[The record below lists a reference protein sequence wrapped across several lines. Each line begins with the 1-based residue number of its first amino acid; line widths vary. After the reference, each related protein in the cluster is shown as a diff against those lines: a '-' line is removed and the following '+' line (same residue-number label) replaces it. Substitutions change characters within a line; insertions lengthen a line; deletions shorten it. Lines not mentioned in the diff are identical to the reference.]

1 MSSTKLKQGDIILCN
16 GEVAEISGFLRSDK
30 IRITYLKS
38 RIIAVID
45 PDSITMIID
54 QKLISRENIKTDLDL
69 SVLPEN
75 LVLEAQ
81 RRFEILKKH
90 LDAPHKTPPVL
101 AISKELG
108 LSVPHTYKIISRFT
122 IEANLTSLICSPRG
136 PKTGNSRLPKDIEV
150 IIQTAIETSKGPDA
164 TITNIYKN
172 VCKMCANVNIVH
184 PSKKAVAA
192 RINRQK
198 SEDTTKRRY
207 GSKKSKQDH
216 SVRGQKAITLKPLDL
231 VQSDHCKV
239 DCTVVD
245 EVFRKEIARPWLTL
259 MIDVHTRVVLGFY
272 LTLEHP
278 SALSNAMCMIH
289 AVLPKNKWLEDLRM
303 HDVEYPFYGLPLRIH
318 VDNGKDFRS
327 KAFMTGCSL
336 HGINLTFRP
345 PAAPHYGAH
354 IERLIG
360 TFMKRV
366 RGLPGATLAS
376 VEEKKKYSNIP
387 LPAMTLSELREWI
400 TEQIGIYHK
409 ETHESLG
416 CSPQYYW
423 ETCFKDKQG
432 NLTVPDLIINKKKFL
447 IDFLP
452 YKLVKL
458 QRAGVTVNTIE
469 YYSPAL
475 TTLSVK
481 TPCIVRYNP
490 ASLATVWVLPEG
502 SNDYIECTYS
512 DMRLRDISL
521 SEFTQAKKELT
532 KKDRARISPN
542 EVFAAI
548 DRSTKIV
555 SDASQK
561 TKQARLNAERRKH
574 RPHISLEEPAAQIN
588 TTLDYSRPPKIYDV
602 D

>member
-1 MSSTKLKQGDIILCN
+1 MSSTKLKQGDIILCD
-16 GEVAEISGFLRSDK
+16 GEVAEVSGFLRSDK

-38 RIIAVID
+38 RVIAVID
-45 PDSITMIID
+45 PDSISMIID
-54 QKLISRENIKTDLDL
+54 QKLINRGEINTDLDL
-69 SVLPEN
+69 SVLPEK
-75 LVLEAQ
+75 LVIEAQ
-81 RRFEILKKH
+81 RRFEILKKY
-90 LDAPHKTPPVL
+90 LNEPHRTPQVL

-108 LSVPHTYKIISRFT
+108 LSVSHTYKIISRFA
-122 IEANLTSLICSPRG
+122 IEANLTSLISLPRG
-136 PKTGNSRLPKDIEV
+136 PKTGNSRLSQDIEIV
-150 IIQTAIETSKGPDA
+150 IKTAIETSKGPDA
-164 TITNIYKN
+164 TTTNIYNN
-172 VCKMCANVNIVH
+172 VCKMCANVNLPP
-184 PSKKAVAA
+184 PSKKAVAV

-198 SEDTTKRRY
+198 SADITKRRY
-207 GSKKSKQDH
+207 GPKKSKQDH
-216 SVRGQKAITLKPLDL
+216 SVRGQKALTLKPLDL

-239 DCTVVD
+239 DCKVVD

-259 MIDVHTRVVLGFY
+259 MIDVHTRVILGFY

-289 AVLPKNKWLEDLRM
+289 AVLPKNKWLEDLKM
-303 HDVEYPFYGLPLRIH
+303 HDVEYPFYGLPRRIH

-327 KAFMTGCSL
+327 KAYMTGCGL
-336 HGINLTFRP
+336 YGINLTFRP

-360 TFMKRV
+360 TFMKRM

-409 ETHESLG
+409 QKHESLG

-423 ETCFKDKQG
+423 ETCFKDKKG
-432 NLTVPDLIINKKKFL
+432 NLTAPDLIINKKKFL

-458 QRAGVTVNTIE
+458 QRAGITVNTIE

-475 TTLSVK
+475 TTFSIK
-481 TPCIVRYNP
+481 TPCIARYNP
-490 ASLATVWVLPEG
+490 ASLATIWVLPEG
-502 SNDYIECTYS
+502 TNNYIECTYS

-521 SEFTQAKKELT
+521 SEYIQAKKELT
-532 KKDRARISPN
+532 KKDRTRINPH

-555 SDASQK
+555 SEASQK
-561 TKQARLNAERRKH
+561 TKQARLSAERKKH
-574 RPHISLEEPAAQIN
+574 RPQISIDEPVGKIN
-588 TTLDYSRPPKIYDV
+588 TLLDYSRPPKIYDV

>member
-16 GEVAEISGFLRSDK
+16 GEVAEVSGFLRSDK

-45 PDSITMIID
+45 PDSISMIID
-54 QKLISRENIKTDLDL
+54 KKLISRENVKADLDL
-69 SVLPEN
+69 SALPEK

-90 LDAPHKTPPVL
+90 LDAPHKAPPVL

-108 LSVPHTYKIISRFT
+108 LSVPHTYKIISRFA

-172 VCKMCANVNIVH
+172 VCKMCANVNIAH

-198 SEDTTKRRY
+198 SEDTSKRRY
-207 GSKKSKQDH
+207 GTKKSRQDH

-239 DCTVVD
+239 DCKVVD

-409 ETHESLG
+409 ETHESLR

-432 NLTVPDLIINKKKFL
+432 NLTAPALIINKKKFL

-458 QRAGVTVNTIE
+458 QRAGITVNTIE

-475 TTLSVK
+475 TTLSIK

-521 SEFTQAKKELT
+521 SEFNQAKKELT

-548 DRSTKIV
+548 DRSNKIV
-555 SDASQK
+555 SDASEK

-574 RPHISLEEPAAQIN
+574 RPHISLEEPAFQIK

>member
-1 MSSTKLKQGDIILCN
+1 MSSTKLKQGDIILCD

-38 RIIAVID
+38 RVIAVID
-45 PDSITMIID
+45 PDSISMIID
-54 QKLISRENIKTDLDL
+54 QKLINRGEIKTDLDL
-69 SVLPEN
+69 SVLPEK
-75 LVLEAQ
+75 LVIEAQ

-90 LDAPHKTPPVL
+90 LNEPHRAPQVL

-108 LSVPHTYKIISRFT
+108 LSVSHTYKIISRFA
-122 IEANLTSLICSPRG
+122 IEANLTSLISLPRG
-136 PKTGNSRLPKDIEV
+136 PKTGNSRLSQDIEIV
-150 IIQTAIETSKGPDA
+150 IQTAIETSKGPDA
-164 TITNIYKN
+164 TATNIYNN
-172 VCKMCANVNIVH
+172 VCKMCANVNLPP
-184 PSKKAVAA
+184 PSKKAVAV

-198 SEDTTKRRY
+198 SVDMTKRRY
-207 GSKKSKQDH
+207 GPKKSKQDH
-216 SVRGQKAITLKPLDL
+216 SVRGQKALTLKPLDL

-239 DCTVVD
+239 DCKVVD

-259 MIDVHTRVVLGFY
+259 MIDVHTRVILGFY

-289 AVLPKNKWLEDLRM
+289 AVLPKNKWLEDLKM
-303 HDVEYPFYGLPLRIH
+303 HDVEYPFYGLPRRIH

-327 KAFMTGCSL
+327 KAYMTGCGL
-336 HGINLTFRP
+336 YGINLTFRP

-360 TFMKRV
+360 TFMKRM

-409 ETHESLG
+409 QKHESLG

-423 ETCFKDKQG
+423 ETCFKDKKG

-458 QRAGVTVNTIE
+458 QRAGITVNTIE

-475 TTLSVK
+475 TTFSIK
-481 TPCIVRYNP
+481 TSCIVRYNP
-490 ASLATVWVLPEG
+490 ASLATIWVLPEG
-502 SNDYIECTYS
+502 THNYIECTYS

-521 SEFTQAKKELT
+521 SEYIQAKKELT
-532 KKDRARISPN
+532 KKDRTRINPH

-555 SDASQK
+555 SEASQK
-561 TKQARLNAERRKH
+561 TKQARLSAERKKH
-574 RPHISLEEPAAQIN
+574 RPQISIDEPVGKIN
-588 TTLDYSRPPKIYDV
+588 TLLDYSRPPKIYEV